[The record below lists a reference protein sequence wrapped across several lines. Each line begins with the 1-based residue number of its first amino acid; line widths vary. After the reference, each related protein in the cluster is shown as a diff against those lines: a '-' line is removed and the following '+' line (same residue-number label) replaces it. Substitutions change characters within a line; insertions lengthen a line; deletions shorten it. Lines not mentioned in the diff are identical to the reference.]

1 MSEDKEEKL
10 PEVNVNK
17 EGEVAADNNEE
28 DGCTDERTDVVRPM
42 DWEVKIPLPR
52 DVVYQVNL

>member
-1 MSEDKEEKL
+1 MSEDKEEKH

-17 EGEVAADNNEE
+17 EREVAA
-28 DGCTDERTDVVRPM
+28 DERTDVVRPM